1 MIVIYNFPKKAAYGK
16 AIPKNKIYANANPR
30 TRIKELFVREVDK
43 IIWSYKLSTKT
54 INLPESGFVKEIQII
69 TIDLKN
75 KYLNVDVL
83 RTIDKIIPS
92 PIIFVLRSNNKI
104 CYTGAYKRQNEADKS
119 KWTISEYFQSPW
131 IKEIKEKQPL
141 PVALNLRILY
151 EILVKNLIS
160 IIPLPNESMEEF
172 IARVEQIGV
181 KQREAE
187 KIQIKMRK
195 KKQYNRKVELH
206 TQLVNLEKEIE
217 VLKYGKNK
225 CFE

>member
-1 MIVIYNFPKKAAYGK
+1 MIVIYNFPKKATYGK

-30 TRIKELFVREVDK
+30 TRIKEFFVREVDK

-69 TIDLKN
+69 SIDLKN

-83 RTIDKIIPS
+83 RTIDKAIPS

-131 IKEIKEKQPL
+131 MKENMERQPL
-141 PVALNLRILY
+141 PIALNLKILY
-151 EILVKNLIS
+151 EALIKNLIS
-160 IIPLPNESMEEF
+160 ILPLSHESIEEF
-172 IARVEQIGV
+172 VARVEQIGV
-181 KQREAE
+181 KKGEAE

-195 KKQYNRKVELH
+195 EKQYNRKVELH
-206 TQLVNLEKEIE
+206 TQLVNLKKEIE
-217 VLKYGKNK
+217 AISH
-225 CFE
+225 